1 MKNIVL
7 TFILTSLI
15 SIATPGLCQNNYST
29 FVPGAH
35 SIGLGGSSVAFPTD
49 PTASYWN
56 PAGIA
61 FITVDRLLV
70 NINPLSQFNFSGIT
84 KFLPPAF
91 TVGLNLCQ
99 YGSPDMNYN
108 LGSFALGY
116 RINQSFSVGANV
128 NLGKTHENEVF
139 SSFGFGFF
147 FQSFPDHTAKISSD
161 NSVWTWFTSDHMKNK
176 LSFGL
181 AVHNLPIQN
190 NVNDYVIRTAVA
202 FKPILQSPILHF
214 AYHIS
219 QHEYTNHTGIQF
231 DILRSV
237 KLFCGINNFD
247 GEQVALGGSLSFGHF
262 QADMSYETLE
272 QKVAFSL
279 LIHLSDDDQTQAQKY
294 KALGSQKIKNKD
306 FTGALDAYEKSI
318 AYQPDDER
326 IHYITNVLK
335 ARVNSEQSKID
346 SLFAS
351 GLSFEKKRWY
361 INAFIAYQQILEIDK
376 SNSHAL
382 KRLKSLKAKLGK
394 YLDQLADRGKSF
406 FEENNFNRAE
416 MIFDKIILVDRN
428 NREALT
434 YLAKIDSIYSFTS
447 NEYYLR
453 GLGYYNQK
461 NLNRAR
467 EEFEKALMINPEHS
481 EAQRFVER
489 IDGEMEQNR
498 DTIKKLLRDAY
509 YYNNANQ
516 YVNAYNCYR
525 RILEIDKTHEYAR
538 EKMDFLSNYIAAF
551 IDNKFQKAK
560 RAYDRNEYQSALAL
574 FSEILAIK
582 PDHQPTKSLLQAARQ
597 KLDSLANQHYQR
609 ALNFTNQNEWDRALE
624 ECNIALSLAPK
635 HAESQNLQRAVLA
648 NSRVDN
654 LEKRAVEY
662 FEKGDFINARQTFRQ
677 VLEREPGN
685 KNAEDYIKRCSN
697 ELQNKM
703 EELFNIGMLSYAE
716 GEYDAAITTW
726 TSILKIDPEHKSALE
741 YIQKARERLDALSRI
756 K

>member
-1 MKNIVL
+1 MKNFVPIL
-7 TFILTSLI
+7 ILTSLI
-15 SIATPGLCQNNYST
+15 CISTPGLSQNNYST

-35 SIGLGGSSVAFPTD
+35 SIGLGGSSVAFPMD
-49 PTASYWN
+49 PSASYWN

-61 FITVDRLLV
+61 FITSDRLQV
-70 NINPLSQFNFSGIT
+70 NVNPQSQFNFTGVT
-84 KFLPPAF
+84 KFLPPSFAI
-91 TVGLNLCQ
+91 GLNLCQ

-116 RINQSFSVGANV
+116 RINQTFSVGANV

-147 FQSFPDHTAKISSD
+147 FRSFPDHTAKKSSD
-161 NSVWTWFTSDHMKNK
+161 NSVWTWFTSDNMKNK

-190 NVNDYVIRTAVA
+190 NVNDYVIRMAAA

-219 QHEYTNHTGIQF
+219 HHEYTNHTGVQF
-231 DILRSV
+231 DIHHAV
-237 KLFCGINNFD
+237 KLYCGIKNFD
-247 GEQVALGGSLSFGHF
+247 GGQVALGGSLHFGHF
-262 QADMSYETLE
+262 QTDVSYEIPE
-272 QKVAFSL
+272 QKFSISL
-279 LIHLSDDDQTQAQKY
+279 LINLSDDEQSLAQKY
-294 KALGSQKIKNKD
+294 KQLGSQKIKNKD
-306 FTGALDAYEKSI
+306 FTGALDAYQKSI

-326 IHYITNVLK
+326 VHYITNVLE
-335 ARVNSEQSKID
+335 ARVDSEQSKID

-394 YLDQLADRGKSF
+394 YLDQLADRGKSYYA
-406 FEENNFNRAE
+406 ENNFNRAE
-416 MIFDKIILVDRN
+416 MVFNKIILVDRN
-428 NREALT
+428 NRAALT

-467 EEFEKALMINPEHS
+467 EEFEKALMINPRHA

-489 IDGEMEQNR
+489 IDGEIEQNR

-525 RILEIDKTHEYAR
+525 RILDIDKTHEYAR
-538 EKMDFLSNYIAAF
+538 EKMDYLSNYIAAF
-551 IDNKFQKAK
+551 IDNKFQKAR
-560 RAYDRNEYQSALAL
+560 RAYDRNEYQTAMAL

-582 PDHQPTKSLLQAARQ
+582 PDHQPSKSLLQAARQ

-624 ECNIALSLAPK
+624 ECNLALSLAPK
-635 HAESQNLQRAVLA
+635 HADSQNLQRAVLA
-648 NSRVDN
+648 NIRVDN
-654 LEKRAVEY
+654 LEKRALEY
-662 FEKGDFINARQTFRQ
+662 FEKGDFINARLTFRQ
-677 VLEREPGN
+677 VLERDPGN
-685 KNAEDYIKRCSN
+685 KTAGESIKRCTE

-703 EELFNIGMLSYAE
+703 EELFNLGMLSYAE